1 MSVSSSILIAGAGP
15 TGLTTAIELA
25 RRGYRPRIVSKNDGP
40 VHESR
45 ALGISRRSLDILAP
59 SGATAKLLEIGHRI
73 RALNF
78 RTAKRHLFRVPFT
91 GSDDPVPLLMI
102 VPQSEIEQIMVET
115 LRGLGIEVEW
125 RTELRELMT
134 PETPWVTIRGP
145 EGDEILTP
153 DIVIGA
159 DGAHSRTR
167 HALGVGYPGE
177 AYETDWGLADC
188 RVETALSFEEGHGF
202 DLAPVLFVVLPI
214 RENLVR
220 FISDQRDVLAH
231 VPPGIA
237 VKSVEWESGFR
248 ISHRQAET
256 YQAGKVFL
264 AGDAAHIHSPIGA
277 RGMNLGIEDAA
288 WLAWLIAAGGT
299 DGYTK
304 ARWPVGR
311 SVLKTVDPA
320 TRLMASDAAPVR
332 FARRHI
338 LPHLINI
345 APLRRRMLGRIVGLD
360 TPAPPWLDHV

>member
-1 MSVSSSILIAGAGP
+1 MTVSSSILIVGAGP
-15 TGLTTAIELA
+15 TGLTAAIELA
-25 RRGYRPRIVSKNDGP
+25 RRGLKPRIISRNDGP

-59 SGATAKLLEIGHRI
+59 SGATARLREIGHRI
-73 RALNF
+73 RALNL
-78 RTAKRHLFRVPFT
+78 RTAKRPLFRVPFP
-91 GSDDPVPLLMI
+91 GADDPVPLLMI
-102 VPQSEIEQIMVET
+102 VPQSEIEQVLVET
-115 LRGLGIEVEW
+115 LRGLGVEVEW
-125 RTELRELMT
+125 QTELRELHLPAT
-134 PETPWVTIRGP
+134 PRATIRGP
-145 EGDEILTP
+145 GGDEILTP

-167 HALGVGYPGE
+167 HALGIGFPGG

-188 RVETALSFEEGHGF
+188 RIDTELALDEGHIF

-220 FISDQRDVLAH
+220 FICDRRDVLAH

-256 YQAGKVFL
+256 YQSGCVFL
-264 AGDAAHIHSPIGA
+264 AGDAAHIHSPVGA

-288 WLAWLIAAGGT
+288 WLAWMIASGTT

-304 ARWPVGR
+304 VRWPVGR
-311 SVLKTVDPA
+311 KVLKTVDPV
-320 TRLMASDAAPVR
+320 TRLMASDAAPLR

-338 LPHLINI
+338 LPRAIGI
-345 APLRRRMLGRIVGLD
+345 AALRKRMVGRIIGLD
-360 TPAPPWLDHV
+360 TPAPPWLG